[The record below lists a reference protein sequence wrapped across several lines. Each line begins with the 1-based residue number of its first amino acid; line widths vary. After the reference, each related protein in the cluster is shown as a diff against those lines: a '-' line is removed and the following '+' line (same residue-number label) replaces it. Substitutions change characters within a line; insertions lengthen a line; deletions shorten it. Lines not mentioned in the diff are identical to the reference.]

1 MDMLQRL
8 NRAVGYVEES
18 LCAEPDVDKA
28 ARIACVSAD
37 SFMRFFSYM
46 TGMTLTEYIRRRR
59 MTLAAQD
66 IHPFPFTFGSK
77 ERRK

>member
-1 MDMLQRL
+1 MLFCYPYRREVKRLDMLQRL

-37 SFMRFFSYM
+37 SFMRFSA
-46 TGMTLTEYIRRRR
+46 T
-59 MTLAAQD
+59 
-66 IHPFPFTFGSK
+66 
-77 ERRK
+77 